1 MKTYKLDI
9 SELHTKEAFH
19 LAVGKMMSLPDY
31 YGKNLD
37 ALFDCLTGLS
47 EPSQIVLDHS
57 SALEENL
64 GDYGTRIRRMLAAAA
79 KENPRLTILFD
90 S

>member
-57 SALEENL
+57 SALEKTWEITAPASDECWL
-64 GDYGTRIRRMLAAAA
+64 RQQKKI
-79 KENPRLTILFD
+79 PV
-90 S
+90 